1 MPASGSINWKP
12 NQAPMN
18 ELEMSEIDA
27 RSKFTSTGH
36 ERMDSGMEIGRLT
49 SMFHAGNEVRKLI

>member
-1 MPASGSINWKP
+1 
-12 NQAPMN
+12 MN

-27 RSKFTSTGH
+27 RWKFTSTGH

-49 SMFHAGNEVRKLI
+49 SMFHAGKEIRKLI